1 MYVVTGASGRLGRL
15 TLRHLVERVDAAKV
29 VALTRTPDKVA
40 VRAGEPGNPLTP
52 APEHRATERLL
63 ARSGA
68 PFTVLRNNIYP
79 DVLLELAPLREAVN
93 NGVLGGISAISGTSG
108 EGDIGYL
115 GSLGSLGYVGY
126 VAREDCAAVGAALL
140 AEGGHTGEY
149 LDVTGPYV
157 AITEGEGGKGS
168 RRRGGRLDA
177 PTCEG
182 QCAPASS
189 RPS

>member
-40 VRAGEPGNPLTP
+40 DPGVRVRAADFGDRESLT
-52 APEHRATERLL
+52 RAFDGAER
-63 ARSGA
+63 A
-68 PFTVLRNNIYP
+68 
-79 DVLLELAPLREAVN
+79 
-93 NGVLGGISAISGTSG
+93 
-108 EGDIGYL
+108 GYI
-115 GSLGSLGYVGY
+115 GY

-157 AITEGEGGKGS
+157 AIIEGEGGKGS